1 MPVIVKKALAPLP
14 PTDAPESVPPEAA
27 VVPEEAKQMQQQQS
41 QGGTMGPSAG
51 SWVRL
56 EEVIGFLQNVDKNRE
71 GHEIEI
77 VAKSNTTG
85 IHKFEITVKKKP
97 MMGKATDMGQAASSD
112 KPVKIAGPDPKK
124 TLKNLYPNEF
134 LKSMGLL

>member
-1 MPVIVKKALAPLP
+1 MPVIVKIAQENEALPAAAPQP
-14 PTDAPESVPPEAA
+14 APEAGAVPD
-27 VVPEEAKQMQQQQS
+27 EAKQMQSQQ

-85 IHKFEITVKKKP
+85 VHKFEITVKKKA
-97 MMGKATDMGQAASSD
+97 MMGKATEMGQAAASS
-112 KPVKIAGPDPKK
+112 KAVKIAAPDQLK
-124 TLKNLYPNEF
+124 TLKNRYPKQF
-134 LKSMGLL
+134 LKSMGLS